1 MFINLVP
8 EFDAQKPEI
17 CTEAAGL
24 RILGIE
30 LPALRKTGLDQVSY
44 EWWRFDVSHQSRNAL
59 GVQVAAESL
68 KLRGDENGVGLVDLL
83 CCIASPQSS
92 SSDRCMRC
100 RDFIQ
105 SPRPFGQPLSLG
117 L

>member
-24 RILGIE
+24 RILAIE
-30 LPALRKTGLDQVSY
+30 LPALRKTGLDQVPY

-59 GVQVAAESL
+59 GVQIAAESL
-68 KLRGDENGVGLVDLL
+68 KLRGDEQGVGLIDLL
-83 CCIASPQSS
+83 GRIPPPRSSPT
-92 SSDRCMRC
+92 DGCMRC
-100 RDFIQ
+100 LDFIQ
-105 SPRPFGQPLSLG
+105 CPCPFG
-117 L
+117 